1 MSTEVNRTI
10 DGDRLR
16 PLEALTRGA
25 YSRRTIDKELSTFL
39 PLRMPALVNI
49 PKVKGSALRSKPRW
63 GIAMGM
69 LGSQVEFMCPFKMA
83 QFWSKSFVAFKSRG
97 VSIINITHSSWDSHR

>member
-10 DGDRLR
+10 DGDRVR

-83 QFWSKSFVAFKSRG
+83 QFWSKSFVAFKLKG
-97 VSIINITHSSWDSHR
+97 GLNN

>member
-69 LGSQVEFMCPFKMA
+69 LGSQVEFMCPFKMT
-83 QFWSKSFVAFKSRG
+83 QFWSKSFVAFKLKG
-97 VSIINITHSSWDSHR
+97 GLNN

>member
-1 MSTEVNRTI
+1 MSTEVNQTI

-39 PLRMPALVNI
+39 PLGMPALVNI
-49 PKVKGSALRSKPRW
+49 PKVKGSALRSKSRW

-83 QFWSKSFVAFKSRG
+83 QFWSKSFVAFKLKG
-97 VSIINITHSSWDSHR
+97 GLNN

>member
-1 MSTEVNRTI
+1 VSTEVNRTI

-83 QFWSKSFVAFKSRG
+83 QFWSKSFVAFKLKG
-97 VSIINITHSSWDSHR
+97 GLNN

>member
-83 QFWSKSFVAFKSRG
+83 QFWSKSFVAFKLKG
-97 VSIINITHSSWDSHR
+97 GLNN